1 MSMSMESLLVA
12 LLVGASSVSAAWTLM
27 PQIARRTLAAGL
39 QRLPLPAR
47 VDAFLA
53 QAAQN
58 AGGCNCSGCDR
69 ASSTRGQASG
79 SGVKGPQVVVFH
91 PPQRRQP

>member
-1 MSMSMESLLVA
+1 MGMESLLVA

-27 PQIARRTLAAGL
+27 PQIARRTLATGL

-47 VDAFLA
+47 VNAFLA

-69 ASSTRGQASG
+69 ASAKGGQARS
-79 SGVKGPQVVVFH
+79 SAVQGPQALVFH
-91 PPQRRQP
+91 PRQRR